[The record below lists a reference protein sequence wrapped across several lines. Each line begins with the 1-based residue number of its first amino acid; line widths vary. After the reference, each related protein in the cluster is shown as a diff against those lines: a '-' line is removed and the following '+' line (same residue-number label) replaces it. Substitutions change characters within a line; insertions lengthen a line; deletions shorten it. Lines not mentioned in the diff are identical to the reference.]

1 MLRVDM
7 TGLDY
12 QELDSRLSGAI
23 RNEDFVGLRADCVYV
38 LLPDADEE
46 VTAMVQRR
54 LQKRGLQTQV
64 DEGIV

>member
-23 RNEDFVGLRADCVYV
+23 RNEDFVGLRADRVYV

>member
-1 MLRVDM
+1 M
-7 TGLDY
+7 
-12 QELDSRLSGAI
+12 I
-23 RNEDFVGLRADCVYV
+23 FVGLRADRVYV